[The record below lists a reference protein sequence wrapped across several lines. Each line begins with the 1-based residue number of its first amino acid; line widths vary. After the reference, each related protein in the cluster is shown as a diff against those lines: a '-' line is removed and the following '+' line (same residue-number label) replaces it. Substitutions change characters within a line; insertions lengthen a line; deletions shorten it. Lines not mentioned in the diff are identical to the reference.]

1 MNLELKH
8 LAPYLPYELE
18 LVARNVVSETP
29 KRIFGKL
36 TSMNIMSLVENDTL
50 YKPILRPM
58 SDLHCDFEI
67 DNCNVYNSLSVR
79 SRSDLNYS
87 EPSFTKWAYDD
98 VQKLLKLRFDVF
110 GLIEK
115 GIAISIHDIEQ
126 ADA

>member
-36 TSMNIMSLVENDTL
+36 SSMNIMSLVENDTL

-58 SDLHCDFEI
+58 SDLH
-67 DNCNVYNSLSVR
+67 
-79 SRSDLNYS
+79 
-87 EPSFTKWAYDD
+87 
-98 VQKLLKLRFDVF
+98 
-110 GLIEK
+110 
-115 GIAISIHDIEQ
+115 
-126 ADA
+126 

>member
-36 TSMNIMSLVENDTL
+36 SSMNIMSLVENDTL

-67 DNCNVYNSLSVR
+67 DDCNVYNSLSAR

-87 EPSFTKWAYDD
+87 EPSFTKLAYDD
-98 VQKLLKLRFDVF
+98 IQKVLKLHFDVF

-115 GIAISIHDIEQ
+115 GIAISIHDL
-126 ADA
+126 

>member
-36 TSMNIMSLVENDTL
+36 NSMNIMSLVENDTL

-67 DNCNVYNSLSVR
+67 DDCNVYNSLSAR

-98 VQKLLKLRFDVF
+98 IQKVLKLHFDVF

-115 GIAISIHDIEQ
+115 GIAISIHDL
-126 ADA
+126 